1 MALIQNMTP
10 EEIQAVRQAANAI
23 IDAIDLPSIGI
34 DDQFDP
40 VRRNHLVAAQEELQ
54 EALEMLDPGSGTYTG
69 AMPASQLQALRD
81 AIGAEE
87 AMLTGPVSERLL
99 QVGVSP
105 DRSDLAVLGS
115 ALSKIPAPNDEDLA
129 YSDVRYG
136 GSDPVLRRRVD
147 YGELLTLARPPDEQ
161 DTDPQLAYAELDRMF
176 RGPVEV
182 CDDADRTIATLF
194 ANAAVVADG
203 PEMLQGNLRDR
214 FAPALDSI
222 LDAATLDNDEDCY
235 TKLDRRRIVV
245 SRLQLEEAVE
255 RGSVL
260 DAQIYAQGAAEMLA
274 WARSNRQRK
283 NAIGL

>member
-1 MALIQNMTP
+1 MALIQNLTP
-10 EEIQAVRQAANAI
+10 EEIQATRQAANAI

-40 VRRNHLVAAQEELQ
+40 VRRNHLVAAQQELQ
-54 EALEMLDPGSGTYTG
+54 EALEMLDPDSGTYTG

-87 AMLTGPVSERLL
+87 AMLTKPVSERLL
-99 QVGVSP
+99 QLGVSP
-105 DRSDLAVLGS
+105 DRSDLAVLGN
-115 ALSKIPAPNDEDLA
+115 ALSKIPAPNEEDLA

-147 YGELLTLARPPDEQ
+147 YGELLQLARPTDGE
-161 DTDPQLAYAELDRMF
+161 DTDPQIAYAELDRMF

-182 CDDADRTIATLF
+182 CDDADRIIVTLF
-194 ANAAVVADG
+194 ANAAAVADG

-235 TKLDRRRIVV
+235 TDLDRRRIVV

-260 DAQIYAQGAAEMLA
+260 DAQIYAQGAAEMVA
-274 WARSNRQRK
+274 WARSTRQRK

>member
-105 DRSDLAVLGS
+105 DRSDLALLGS